1 MSEQAQV
8 DGREERPAPL
18 RLRRLIPPGEP
29 AEAAAIVHELGL
41 WERPAGGPR
50 DRPRVLLNMIS
61 SADGRATLDDR
72 SGPLSGAADRELFH
86 ALRLPVDAVLVG
98 AGTLRAERYGRLIRD
113 QAGRALRVQRGL
125 SKEPLACIVSRS
137 LTLGPGI
144 PLLDDPEAR
153 VVVLTPSEGELADV
167 AARVEYVRSAREGEL
182 DLREALARLHREL
195 SVGVLLCEGGPHL
208 GAQLL
213 AAGLL
218 DELYLSVSPKLAGGD
233 PRSGSA
239 LRILAGAELR
249 TPAELQLLGALE
261 SDSHLFLR
269 YGVATPERVSRE
281 TTPSS
286 SLAS

>member
-1 MSEQAQV
+1 MGEQARI
-8 DGREERPAPL
+8 DRRDEAPAQL

-29 AEAAAIVHELGL
+29 AGVAEIVRGFGL

-61 SADGRATLDDR
+61 TADGRATLEGR
-72 SGPLSGAADRELFH
+72 SGGLSGAADRELFH

-98 AGTLRAERYGRLIRD
+98 AGTVRAERYRRLIRD
-113 QAGRALRVQRGL
+113 RPSRALRLQRGL
-125 SKEPLACIVSRS
+125 SEEPLACIVSRS
-137 LTLGPGI
+137 LALGPGI
-144 PLLDDPEAR
+144 PLLEDPDAR
-153 VVVLTPSEGELADV
+153 VVVLTPSEGQLPDAGARVDYV
-167 AARVEYVRSAREGEL
+167 RAARDGEL
-182 DLREALARLHREL
+182 DLGEALARLHRDL

-218 DELYLSVSPKLAGGD
+218 DELYLSVSPRLAGGD
-233 PRSGSA
+233 PPSGPA

-249 TPAELQLLGALE
+249 PPAELQLLGALE